1 MALDGTE
8 VTTPQIPK
16 EYERVFSTVKLGVI
30 PRWSCEGDTTQRRTA
45 NGGSVG
51 SKQNLLRLAADELR

>member
-1 MALDGTE
+1 MALDATE

-30 PRWSCEGDTTQRRTA
+30 PGWSCEDDTTQRRTA
-45 NGGSVG
+45 NGGPVG
-51 SKQNLLRLAADELR
+51 SKQNLIRLAADELR